1 MHNFQLPTAIVCATD
16 RIALGVLR
24 AVQRVYH
31 IPRDCGVIGFDG
43 VFIDQLTQPQLTTVR
58 QPFALISEKIVAQII
73 SQIESEIILEPN
85 NISISPDIV
94 VRESTRL

>member
-1 MHNFQLPTAIVCATD
+1 M
-16 RIALGVLR
+16 LR